1 MKAAADFFQALMAKV
16 RHDLYKGKPDK
27 TWFAQQK
34 MIKKALLH
42 PAVYLHKQRVELPAA
57 RYRAILE
64 DIINT
69 IVAKGNL
76 DRVDYMSRYFLFCV
90 QKHMEHHGD
99 QYYAEGKAIR
109 NRVDLVMGSV
119 EKAARGA
126 DSTVPI
132 LAEADKLLQMGKRKA
147 RVKPVATAPTPDLF
161 NL

>member
-1 MKAAADFFQALMAKV
+1 MKPPADFFMALMAKV
-16 RHDLYKGKPDK
+16 RRDLYKGKPDK

-42 PAVYLHKQRVELPAA
+42 PAACLHKQRVELPAA
-57 RYRAILE
+57 RYQAILE

-69 IVAKGNL
+69 IASHGDLSKVEY
-76 DRVDYMSRYFLFCV
+76 VSRYFLHCV
-90 QKHMEHHGD
+90 QQHMIHHGD
-99 QYYAEGKAIR
+99 NYYREGKAIR

-132 LAEADKLLQMGKRKA
+132 LAEADKLLKLGKRKA
-147 RVKPVATAPTPDLF
+147 KVKSIAPDPDLF
-161 NL
+161 S